1 MNISV
6 QKASVQ
12 DKKNSLMELLKENVN
27 YSKFIINQKNKKVL

>member
-27 YSKFIINQKNKKVL
+27 YSKFIIN